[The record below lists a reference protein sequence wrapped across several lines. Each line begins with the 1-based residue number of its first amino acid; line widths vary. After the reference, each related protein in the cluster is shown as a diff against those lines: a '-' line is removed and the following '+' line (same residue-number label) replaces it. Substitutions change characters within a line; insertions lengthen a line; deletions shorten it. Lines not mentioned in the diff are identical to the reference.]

1 MHIYLIETIYIE
13 KQPTKEAKRTTTTF
27 DSIIKRH
34 KYMDEE
40 GEDAEAAV
48 DIWWG
53 VVVVADEIA
62 ASATTSFIFLKEF
75 F

>member
-48 DIWWG
+48 DI
-53 VVVVADEIA
+53 
-62 ASATTSFIFLKEF
+62 
-75 F
+75 